1 MALTL
6 PEAAKLSTDV
16 LQRGVIELYARNSA
30 VLELLPFMDIEGN
43 SYKYNQEEI
52 LPGVGFRGV
61 NEAYE
66 ESTGIVNQQSEGLV
80 IAGGDADVDRFIVQ
94 TRGNVNDQRAIQTRM
109 KVKSLSLTWTDH
121 FFNGDIA
128 SNSKAFDGLK
138 KRVTGEQVIEAGD
151 DGEKLSIMM
160 LDELIDAVEGEPDVI
175 FASKA
180 MRREIKALIQG
191 HHGYDEGAYDAFGRK
206 VMTYGGIPIRAIEE
220 NAQGAP
226 ILGFNE
232 TQGSNSKT
240 ASLYAVKFGP
250 EEYTSGL
257 QNGGIDVRDLG
268 EIDEKPVFRTRVE
281 WYNGLAVFHPRAVSR
296 LKGIRKRTKEEL
308 QTDARGQ
315 INVTVNSDGAAE

>member
-6 PEAAKLSTDV
+6 PESANLSTDV
-16 LQRGVIELYARNSA
+16 LQKGVIETYARESA
-30 VLELLPFMDIEGN
+30 VLEMLPFMEIEGN
-43 SYKYNQEEI
+43 SYRYNQEKT

-66 ESTGIVNQQSEGLV
+66 ESTGVVNPLSEGLV

-109 KVKSLSLTWTDH
+109 KVKALSSTWTDY

-128 SNSKAFDGLK
+128 TDAKGFDGLK
-138 KRVTGEQVIEAGD
+138 KRITGEQVIEANESGSD
-151 DGEKLSIMM
+151 KLTIMM

-175 FASKA
+175 YCSKA

-191 HHGYDEGAYDAFGRK
+191 HHGYDEGDYDAFGRK
-206 VMTYGGIPIRAIEE
+206 VMTYGGIPIRTIGED
-220 NAQGAP
+220 AQGLP

-232 TQGSNSKT
+232 THESDDDA
-240 ASLYAVKFGP
+240 ASIYAVKFGP

-257 QNGGIDVRDLG
+257 QNGGIHVEDLG
-268 EIDEKPVFRTRVE
+268 QLQSKPVYRTRIE
-281 WYNGLAVFHPRAVSR
+281 WFNGLAIFHPRAAAR
-296 LKGIRKRTKEEL
+296 LKGVRRRTKEEL
-308 QTDARGQ
+308 ETDARGAVIIQ
-315 INVTVNSDGAAE
+315 TES